1 MRLATLFTGLRKS
14 ECGPAF
20 PSSLIPIQT
29 VTSRRRRRRRRRRS
43 LVCDRTSGDL
53 FQSGDRPTATELTA
67 MATTEGGGGDGGRRR
82 LLHLAHL
89 FAAPR
94 RNYLVQQTFNGRACK
109 DRQFILS
116 RVGGS
121 RGIFTVSAKMSLND
135 SNLKTR
141 IPCFMHI
148 CVKQ

>member
-1 MRLATLFTGLRKS
+1 MIYF
-14 ECGPAF
+14 
-20 PSSLIPIQT
+20 
-29 VTSRRRRRRRRRRS
+29 SRET
-43 LVCDRTSGDL
+43 DRP
-53 FQSGDRPTATELTA
+53 RPTATELTA

-121 RGIFTVSAKMSLND
+121 RGIFTVRGKMSLND